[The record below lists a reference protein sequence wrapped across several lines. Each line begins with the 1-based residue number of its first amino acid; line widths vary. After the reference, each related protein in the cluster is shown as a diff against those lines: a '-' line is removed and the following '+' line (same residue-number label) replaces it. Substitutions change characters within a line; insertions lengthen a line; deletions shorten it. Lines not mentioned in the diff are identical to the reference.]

1 MSEVLYKFKNSIAI
15 ITLNRPEKYN
25 AVNDSLTNGLN
36 NYLTQ
41 ANNDQ
46 KVRAIIITGS
56 GRGFCSGADMTYL
69 TQKNTAEQKKDYII
83 KTYQPLLNKFLT
95 INKPIIGAINGSA
108 AGVGASLALACDF
121 RVMGNNSS
129 IYFAFI
135 NIGLGPDGG
144 GSWLLSRLVGY
155 SKALEI
161 AISGKKVMGSECYN
175 LGLTNKLVEDD
186 MVLEEAISWA
196 KKLSK
201 MPTLTIGIT
210 KEDMLFSEKN
220 SLHDTISY
228 EAEKQVIAFNSDDH
242 KEGVTAFTEKRSP
255 NFKGK

>member
-1 MSEVLYKFKNSIAI
+1 MSEVLYEFKNSIAI

-83 KTYQPLLNKFLT
+83 KTYQSLLNKFLT

-135 NIGLGPDGG
+135 IQN
-144 GSWLLSRLVGY
+144 Y
-155 SKALEI
+155 
-161 AISGKKVMGSECYN
+161 
-175 LGLTNKLVEDD
+175 DD
-186 MVLEEAISWA
+186 
-196 KKLSK
+196 
-201 MPTLTIGIT
+201 
-210 KEDMLFSEKN
+210 
-220 SLHDTISY
+220 
-228 EAEKQVIAFNSDDH
+228 
-242 KEGVTAFTEKRSP
+242 
-255 NFKGK
+255 